1 MSDNWMANE
10 QAALEQQ
17 ESWNRDYLQ
26 SLLDDWFDRMDRMLA
41 NLPSNDDEPFPL

>member
-26 SLLDDWFDRMDRMLA
+26 SLLDDWFDRQDRLLADLA
-41 NLPSNDDEPFPL
+41 NDEEPFPL